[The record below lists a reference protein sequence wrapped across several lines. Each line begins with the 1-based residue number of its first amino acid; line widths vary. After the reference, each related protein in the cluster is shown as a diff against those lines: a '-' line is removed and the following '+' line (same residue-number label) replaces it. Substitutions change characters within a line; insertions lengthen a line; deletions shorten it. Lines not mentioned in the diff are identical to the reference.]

1 VRITLWIDFRR
12 TKLAQTCSESATW
25 VHAEM
30 RNEETTRPIT
40 KKMFFLRKWMNA
52 RVVRRAK
59 GNSDDRKDEVASSPV
74 LEVFVASCGGVV
86 LLPILG
92 FVRHSLI

>member
-1 VRITLWIDFRR
+1 
-12 TKLAQTCSESATW
+12 
-25 VHAEM
+25 
-30 RNEETTRPIT
+30 
-40 KKMFFLRKWMNA
+40 MNA